1 MNKILLYISCT
12 HTNMNKIILNISCM
26 NINMFIVYFTT
37 SCVHIKEKQHG
48 IIPPRNNE
56 NANPDSFINESQSNY
71 PNRCQRMVNSLPGHV
86 HLQSIIN
93 RAYEIQ

>member
-1 MNKILLYISCT
+1 MNKILLDISCT
-12 HTNMNKIILNISCM
+12 HTNMNKIILYISCM
-26 NINMFIVYFTT
+26 HIN
-37 SCVHIKEKQHG
+37 EKQHG

-56 NANPDSFINESQSNY
+56 NANPDSFINESQSKY

-93 RAYEIQ
+93 RAHEFQ